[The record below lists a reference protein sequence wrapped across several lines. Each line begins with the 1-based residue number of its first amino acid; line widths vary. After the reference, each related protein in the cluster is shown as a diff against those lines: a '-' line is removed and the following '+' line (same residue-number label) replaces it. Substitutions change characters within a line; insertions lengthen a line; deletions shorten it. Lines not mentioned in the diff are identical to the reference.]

1 MFRIVDWERNFE
13 NNRTKELKKLSWVP
27 FPNKHDGDGYTE
39 LLDHPDGA
47 AHYGAWCAIVQVASK
62 CEPRGTLL
70 RDGARPHDA
79 ASLARVTKIPR
90 AYLEAAISRLINPVG
105 WIEVVAD
112 PEPEQRFM
120 ETPQNGATTS
130 QEGASSRA
138 CACACATKGSEG
150 NGSEAKGTEQN
161 FKSDG
166 KTMVNQRSMPSS
178 PSPLNAREGRGE
190 AVGKLDLS
198 EVDWSAV
205 VAKAEA
211 VARRIPVL
219 STADRRD
226 CLKHAVVASLYFNED
241 WLMDSVEAVVQAK
254 ATRKTRQA
262 HFIGVLRCKA
272 KEQFQFDREA
282 MESMLERIE
291 IPDWIW
297 NDQGVLEIRKN
308 AR

>member
-120 ETPQNGATTS
+120 ETPQVRPRV
-130 QEGASSRA
+130 RA
-138 CACACATKGSEG
+138 RARARRR
-150 NGSEAKGTEQN
+150 EAKGMEAKRREQN
-161 FKSDG
+161 R
-166 KTMVNQRSMPSS
+166 T
-178 PSPLNAREGRGE
+178 
-190 AVGKLDLS
+190 
-198 EVDWSAV
+198 
-205 VAKAEA
+205 
-211 VARRIPVL
+211 
-219 STADRRD
+219 
-226 CLKHAVVASLYFNED
+226 
-241 WLMDSVEAVVQAK
+241 
-254 ATRKTRQA
+254 
-262 HFIGVLRCKA
+262 LR
-272 KEQFQFDREA
+272 A
-282 MESMLERIE
+282 MERRWLISALCHRRHR
-291 IPDWIW
+291 P
-297 NDQGVLEIRKN
+297 
-308 AR
+308 